1 MIKEKDQEFGELVE
15 KTKEQKVQLKRAKE
29 IMSIPRHHLQH
40 LKEHGAL
47 DVFIDAQL
55 SGDDKLAKWHLLQAG
70 KNDIQKI
77 EKEQY
82 V

>member
-1 MIKEKDQEFGELVE
+1 ME
-15 KTKEQKVQLKRAKE
+15 LKRAQE

-40 LKEHGAL
+40 LKEHGAM
-47 DVFIDAQL
+47 DVFVDAQL

-70 KNDIQKI
+70 KNDIKKI
-77 EKEQY
+77 EKEHK